1 MLFVD
6 LFSGEVALNLIK
18 SLLAS
23 VSLYHKCAHVNL
35 ASVLN
40 QYVPL
45 SQVFIL
51 CFWQLTNS

>member
-23 VSLYHKCAHVNL
+23 VSLYRKCAHVNL

-45 SQVFIL
+45 SQVFG
-51 CFWQLTNS
+51 N